1 MKAVSMTGSDMNRE
15 IVRLALPVVAGMISH
30 TTLNMVDTAMVGR
43 LGDVALASVGLG
55 SFMILVAVLVFGA
68 LNIGTQALTARR
80 LGEGRH
86 DEYPRIVSSSLLL
99 ALAVGLAASA
109 AGYML
114 TPRIFSLLS
123 KDGEV
128 VSTGIPYMEIRFLG
142 LITMVMIF
150 TLRGFVFGV
159 ARVKLDMTVSITINL
174 LNILLNWVLIFGNLG
189 FPRLEVRGAA
199 IASVV
204 STTIGL
210 AMYLVLVRW
219 RILDGVRL
227 RARLMLSREIMSSIV
242 RVSAPRAV
250 QSVSIIGFLVFL
262 SFIGRI
268 GVRELAISNIIFKA
282 FNLSFM
288 IGMSVGVVSATLVGR
303 SLGQGREK
311 LASRY
316 GWRSAAI
323 GSVLMG
329 LIGALFMFFP
339 RRIMGIFSDSPGTVE
354 LGVTAFRLLGAFQLV
369 DGIGIVLSR
378 TLQGAGSTMYVMA
391 SEMVCVWMVMIP
403 FSWLAVVYFGG
414 SMTMAWAGLYLYMTL
429 FSLMM
434 AWKFREGGWKKAW
447 I

>member
-1 MKAVSMTGSDMNRE
+1 MTGSEMNRE
-15 IVRLALPVVAGMISH
+15 IIRLSLPVIAGMISH
-30 TTLNMVDTAMVGR
+30 TTLNIVDTAMVGR

-68 LNIGTQALTARR
+68 LSIGTQALTSRR
-80 LGEGRH
+80 LGEGRN

-99 ALAVGLAASA
+99 ALTVGIAASA
-109 AGYML
+109 AGYL
-114 TPRIFSLLS
+114 FTPLIFSLLS
-123 KDGEV
+123 KDMGV
-128 VSTGIPYMEIRFLG
+128 VATGIPYMEIRFLG
-142 LITMVMIF
+142 LVTMVLIF

-159 ARVKLDMTVSITINL
+159 ARVRLDMTVSILINL
-174 LNILLNWVLIFGNLG
+174 LNILLNWIFIFGKLG

-199 IASVV
+199 IASVI

-210 AMYLVLVRW
+210 AVYLVLVHR
-219 RILDGVRL
+219 RILGPISL
-227 RARLMLSREIMSSIV
+227 RARRLLSREIMSSIA
-242 RVSAPRAV
+242 RISAPRAV
-250 QSVSIIGFLVFL
+250 QSVSIVGFLVFL

-288 IGMSVGVVSATLVGR
+288 IGMSVGVASATLVGR
-303 SLGQGREK
+303 SLGQGRAE

-316 GWRSAAI
+316 GWRSATI
-323 GSVLMG
+323 GAVMMG
-329 LIGALFMFFP
+329 VVGALFMFFP
-339 RRIMGIFSDSPGTVE
+339 RRIMGIFSDSPDTVE

-391 SEMVCVWMVMIP
+391 SEMICVWIVMIP
-403 FSWLAVVYFGG
+403 FSWLAVVRFGG
-414 SMTMAWAGLYLYMTL
+414 GMTLAWMGLYLYMIV

-434 AWKFREGGWKKAW
+434 AWKFREGGWKKVR

>member
-1 MKAVSMTGSDMNRE
+1 MTGSEMNRE
-15 IVRLALPVVAGMISH
+15 IIRLSLPVIAGMISH
-30 TTLNMVDTAMVGR
+30 TTLNIVDTAMVGR

-68 LNIGTQALTARR
+68 LSIGTQALTSRR
-80 LGEGRH
+80 LGEGRN

-99 ALAVGLAASA
+99 ALTVGIAASA
-109 AGYML
+109 AGYL
-114 TPRIFSLLS
+114 FTPLIFSLLS
-123 KDGEV
+123 KDMGV
-128 VSTGIPYMEIRFLG
+128 VATGIPYMEIRFLG
-142 LITMVMIF
+142 LVTMVLIF

-159 ARVKLDMTVSITINL
+159 ARVRLDMTVSILINL
-174 LNILLNWVLIFGNLG
+174 LNILLNWIFIFGKLG

-199 IASVV
+199 IASVI

-210 AMYLVLVRW
+210 AVYLVLVHR
-219 RILDGVRL
+219 RILGPISL
-227 RARLMLSREIMSSIV
+227 RARRLLSREIMSSIA
-242 RVSAPRAV
+242 RISAPRAV
-250 QSVSIIGFLVFL
+250 QSVSIVGFLVFL

-288 IGMSVGVVSATLVGR
+288 IGMSVGVASATLVGR
-303 SLGQGREK
+303 SLGQGRAE

-316 GWRSAAI
+316 GWRSATI
-323 GSVLMG
+323 GAVMMG
-329 LIGALFMFFP
+329 IVGALFMFFP
-339 RRIMGIFSDSPGTVE
+339 RRIMGIFSDSPDTVE

-391 SEMVCVWMVMIP
+391 SEMICVWIVMIP
-403 FSWLAVVYFGG
+403 FSWLAVVRFGG
-414 SMTMAWAGLYLYMTL
+414 GMTLAWMGLYLYMIV

-434 AWKFREGGWKKAW
+434 AWKFREGGWKKVR